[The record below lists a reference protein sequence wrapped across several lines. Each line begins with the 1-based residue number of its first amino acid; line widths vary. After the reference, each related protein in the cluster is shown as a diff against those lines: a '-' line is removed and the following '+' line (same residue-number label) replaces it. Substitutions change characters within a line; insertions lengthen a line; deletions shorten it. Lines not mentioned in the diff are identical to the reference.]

1 MDESR
6 KQFAENDNLVDRLNG
21 MASYLADKGAVK
33 APDLL
38 NEAAREICELRNS
51 IGAIR
56 KLNNGMWRWTS
67 CMSYNESY
75 VGEPGGLLKSSIRE
89 IEHILDAEK
98 DRAAGIKVKE

>member
-6 KQFAENDNLVDRLNG
+6 KQFAENDNLVDRLHG

-38 NEAAREICELRNS
+38 KEAAREIRELRKS

-75 VGEPGGLLKSSIRE
+75 VGEPG
-89 IEHILDAEK
+89 EHSG
-98 DRAAGIKVKE
+98 RCAGRSQPPDGFCRGQSG

>member
-1 MDESR
+1 MNEST
-6 KQFAENDNLVDRLNG
+6 KQFNENDNLVDRLNG

-38 NEAAREICELRNS
+38 KEAAMEICELRNS

-75 VGEPGGLLKSSIRE
+75 VGEPDGLLKSSIRE

-98 DRAAGIKVKE
+98 DRATRIKVKE